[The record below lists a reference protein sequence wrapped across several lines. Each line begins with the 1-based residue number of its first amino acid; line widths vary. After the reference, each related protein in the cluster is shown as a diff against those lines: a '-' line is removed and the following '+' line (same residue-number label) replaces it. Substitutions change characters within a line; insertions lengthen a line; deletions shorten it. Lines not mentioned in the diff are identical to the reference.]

1 MHLKTSKKRR
11 VYNMKKNKVL
21 PSGCKECKRY
31 HQLPTIDVHAETK
44 PKEKGRKTLKIN
56 HVMY

>member
-1 MHLKTSKKRR
+1 
-11 VYNMKKNKVL
+11 MKKTKVL

-44 PKEKGRKTLKIN
+44 PEKKKKKGRKTLKIN